1 MLKLLKN
8 LSKKDWLCVL
18 LSLGFIVIQV
28 WLDLTMPDYMS
39 EMTVLVQTSGSAMK
53 DILAAG
59 GKMLL
64 CALGSLVSSVVVAVF
79 ASGIASNFA
88 SVLRMKLFNKVQSF
102 SMEEIGRFST
112 ASLITRSTN
121 DIMQVHVYYNG
132 TSDAHKSTY
141 YGSMGSS

>member
-18 LSLGFIVIQV
+18 LSLGFIVLQV

-102 SMEEIGRFST
+102 SMEEIV
-112 ASLITRSTN
+112 N
-121 DIMQVHVYYNG
+121 DSKGGMVCIII
-132 TSDAHKSTY
+132 
-141 YGSMGSS
+141 